1 MKKARPIAGLTPQSR
16 IMSLETYRRKRDFA
30 RTPEPSGDGDGRAG
44 QPPPKNGRRFV
55 VQRHR
60 ATALHYDF
68 RLEMDGVL
76 ASWAVPRGPSL
87 KPLERRMA
95 VHVEDHPLDYF
106 DFEGI
111 IPKGEY
117 GGGDV
122 IVWDWGTWEP
132 EETDDPGEAVRKGE
146 LKFRLYGQKLKGR
159 FVLVRT
165 RNEQGGKE
173 QWLLMH
179 KKDEEA
185 RDDWDVDALP
195 FSVKSGRTNDQ
206 VKAGAP
212 AIWNSSAPAAE
223 AEIHLEGGRAEPLP
237 DFVPPMLATLADK
250 PFSDPDWLYEMKLD
264 GYRVEAV
271 VGGGSVKL
279 WTRNKQDAARYFPHL
294 AAAKPTWISASAA
307 VVDGEVVALNEKGL
321 PDFSLLQDLAGMKG
335 FAASRGERSHSASE
349 SSSRTREAH
358 GALVYH
364 VFDLLHYEGRS
375 LIDVPLEERK
385 KLLKTVVREHP
396 QVRYV
401 SHVVEHG
408 LEFYDAAKQQ
418 ELEGIMAKLRR
429 SRYEPGRRSRSW
441 LKVKI
446 RREQELVVIG
456 YEPGK
461 GTHKDLGS
469 LIVAVNEDGELRYA
483 GEVGSGIDTRTRRVL
498 REQLDALARDTPPAT
513 GVPRLPGARWAEP
526 RLVIRAE
533 FSEWTTD
540 NLLRQAAFKGMEA
553 DRDPKTVVRERAIS
567 TDEAVAAA
575 EQKADEGH
583 AARSGSVTPALPLMN
598 VTKGGGGGGTRS
610 RRSRQDAAG
619 VRRGGGG
626 DAPDRTPRTGPAGTE
641 PGPQGARRGRGKAE
655 PTNPSGGTAA
665 GVKLIRDPS
674 EVGNPAQAATA
685 AELAALDAMTKDGLW
700 EIGGHTVKLSNL
712 DKVLFPDAGYTK
724 RDLIRYYVTVA
735 AVLLPHLRDR
745 PLNVDRWPDGVDG
758 PHFWQKQIPSHAPAW
773 VARWDYPEA
782 GRNESHTY
790 VVCDRVAT
798 LAWLA
803 NQAVIDLHPWTSR
816 LPEWYLPTYALIDID
831 PGEKTKWDEVVVMAR
846 LYRRAL
852 EHLGIVGFPKTTG
865 KRGIQVWVPIAQKY
879 TFDQTRDWV
888 MGLSQAVGR
897 AVPELVSWEWEKAG
911 RRGLAR
917 LDFTQN
923 AVNKTLVAPYAVRPV
938 ARAGVSTPIEWDEL
952 DDPDLRADRWD
963 IKGVIP
969 RIESVGD
976 LFAPA
981 LELAQELPDL

>member
-1 MKKARPIAGLTPQSR
+1 
-16 IMSLETYRRKRDFA
+16 MSLETYRRKRDFSQ
-30 RTPEPSGDGDGRAG
+30 TPEPSGEGDGKPG
-44 QPPPKNGRRFV
+44 QPPPKTGRRFV

-106 DFEGI
+106 DFEGV
-111 IPKGEY
+111 IPKGAY

-146 LKFRLYGQKLKGR
+146 LKFRLFGQKLKGR

-179 KKDEEA
+179 KKDDEA

-212 AIWNSSAPAAE
+212 AVWNSSAPAAE
-223 AEIHLEGGRAEPLP
+223 AAIHLEGARDERLP
-237 DFVPPMLATLADK
+237 DFIPLMLATLADK
-250 PFSDPDWLYEMKLD
+250 PFSDPDWLFEMKLD

-271 VGGGSVKL
+271 VDRGSVRL

-294 AAAKPTWISASAA
+294 AAAKPTWISATQA

-335 FAASRGERSHSASE
+335 FAASRGERSHAPSDG
-349 SSSRTREAH
+349 SSRTREAH

-375 LIDVPLEERK
+375 LVDVPLEERK
-385 KLLKTVVREHP
+385 KLLKTLIREHA

-401 SHVVEHG
+401 SHVAEHG
-408 LEFYDAAKQQ
+408 VEFYDAAASQN
-418 ELEGIMAKLRR
+418 LEGIMAKLRR
-429 SRYEPGRRSRSW
+429 SVYEPGRRSKSW

-461 GTHKDLGS
+461 GTHKDLGA

-513 GVPRLPGARWAEP
+513 GVPRIPGARWAEP

-540 NLLRQAAFKGMEA
+540 NLLRQAAFKGVEP
-553 DRDPKTVVRERAIS
+553 DRDPKTVVREREMA
-567 TDEAVAAA
+567 TDEAVEAA
-575 EQKADEGH
+575 ERTADEAIEEAEAGDGGVPPQLG
-583 AARSGSVTPALPLMN
+583 RSGSRRRQPERRRAQPAGPAS
-598 VTKGGGGGGTRS
+598 GETRS
-610 RRSRQDAAG
+610 
-619 VRRGGGG
+619 
-626 DAPDRTPRTGPAGTE
+626 PE
-641 PGPQGARRGRGKAE
+641 ARPPRGKA
-655 PTNPSGGTAA
+655 PKANPSGGSEA
-665 GVKLIRDPS
+665 GVKLVRDPS
-674 EVGNPAQAATA
+674 EVGDPPGAVTA
-685 AELAALDAMTKDGLW
+685 AELDALDAMRADGLW
-700 EIGGHTVKLSNL
+700 EIGGHTIKVSNL
-712 DKVLFPDAGYTK
+712 DKVLFPDSGYTK

-745 PLNVDRWPDGVDG
+745 PLNVDRWPDGVNG
-758 PHFWQKQIPSHAPAW
+758 PHFWQKQIPAHAPAW

-782 GRNESHTY
+782 GKNESHTY

-831 PGEKTKWDEVVVMAR
+831 PGEKTNWDEVVVMAR

-852 EHLGIVGFPKTTG
+852 EHLGMVGFPKTTG

-938 ARAGVSTPIEWDEL
+938 PRAGVSTPIRWEEL

-963 IKGVIP
+963 LKSVIA

-981 LELAQELPDL
+981 LELQQELAPL